1 MILSSLPRYNFL
13 TVAQSTEVQA
23 EYGVSAELKWKISEL
38 ETAKITKI
46 CRARHGIGEKRD
58 R

>member
-1 MILSSLPRYNFL
+1 MILSSLPRYNFP

-46 CRARHGIGEKRD
+46 CRARHGIGEKG
-58 R
+58 